1 MSGVSPVKAAPSAA
15 VLTRPQ
21 QRGALILL
29 TALVVWVL
37 LAS

>member
-1 MSGVSPVKAAPSAA
+1 M
-15 VLTRPQ
+15 LTRPQ

-29 TALVVWVL
+29 TALVAWVL